1 MPATQKSRQHSPFYV
16 LAGFRLI
23 SVFHS
28 RFTIDD
34 SRGDTGGQMINQ
46 ERIKNL
52 LLELVQID
60 SHSRKE
66 REVAEHIKKY
76 CEEMG
81 AQVEIDDAGE
91 KVGGNSGN
99 VIARFGGTIPGA
111 QPIMM
116 SAHMDTVVPGEGVK
130 PIVEGDIIRTDGTT
144 VLGGDDKSGC
154 VVIIEVIRCLQEQKI
169 PHTAIEA
176 IFSICEEVG
185 LLGAK
190 NVDVSKLKAK
200 YGIVFDSDDPG
211 FLFTKGPSSNH
222 MEFKIYGLESHAGVA
237 PEEGISAIKIAAEG
251 IAAMKLG
258 RIDQETTANIGLI
271 HGGMATNIIPNLVV
285 LHGEARSHS
294 EEKRE
299 GHTQNMEKC
308 LEDAAAKYE
317 VTVAGKATKARVE
330 SHIERDYSS
339 MDVPDSSHVVQL
351 VIQAARRMGLD
362 VKTMASGGGCDAN
375 VFNRKGIEC
384 ANLGTG
390 MRPIHTVKE
399 WLDVKDMYAAAE
411 MTREMMKLNGEMAT
425 SL

>member
-1 MPATQKSRQHSPFYV
+1 
-16 LAGFRLI
+16 
-23 SVFHS
+23 
-28 RFTIDD
+28 
-34 SRGDTGGQMINQ
+34 MINQ

-66 REVAEHIKKY
+66 REVAERIKRH
-76 CEEMG
+76 CEDMG
-81 AQVEIDDAGE
+81 AEVEIDDAGE

-99 VIARFGGTIPGA
+99 VIARFKGTISGA
-111 QPIMM
+111 EPIMM

-154 VVIIEVIRCLQEQKI
+154 SVIIETIRCLQEQNI
-169 PHTAIEA
+169 PHTPIEA
-176 IFSICEEVG
+176 VFSICEEVG

-190 NVDVSKLKAK
+190 NVDVSKLKSK

-222 MEFKIYGLESHAGVA
+222 MEFRIHGLESHAGVA

-251 IAAMKLG
+251 LAAMKLG
-258 RIDQETTANIGLI
+258 RIDEETTANIGQI
-271 HGGMATNIIPNLVV
+271 EGGMATNIIPNLCV
-285 LHGEARSHS
+285 LKGEARSHK
-294 EEKRE
+294 EEKLAAQTEHMTR
-299 GHTQNMEKC
+299 C
-308 LEDAAAKYE
+308 LQDAAAKYE
-317 VTVAGKATKARVE
+317 VTVAGKTTKASVE
-330 SHIERDYSS
+330 ASIQREYSS
-339 MDVPDSSHVVQL
+339 MDVPDSSPVVQL
-351 VIQAARRMGLD
+351 VLQAAARMGLD

-375 VFNRKGIEC
+375 VFNRRGIEC

-390 MRPIHTVKE
+390 MRAIHTVKE

-411 MTREMMKLNGEMAT
+411 MTLEILKLNGELAT
-425 SL
+425 KG